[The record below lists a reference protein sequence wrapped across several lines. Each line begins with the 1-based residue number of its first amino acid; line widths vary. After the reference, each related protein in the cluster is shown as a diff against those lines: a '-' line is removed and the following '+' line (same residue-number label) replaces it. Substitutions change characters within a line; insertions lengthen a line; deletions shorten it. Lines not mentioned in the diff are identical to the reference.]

1 MSQKVSTTFL
11 NKNFDN
17 CSDDSVDITFD
28 PNDEVSYYY
37 GNLNRDEVKDI
48 LNEASI
54 GTFLIRDSTKD
65 DGQNV
70 LCVKE
75 AAKCINNYKIIHKVT
90 ENQLKNEFYLYGK
103 EDLVF
108 KSIPSILEFYS
119 THYLNQSPL
128 VKPVSASQCIFI
140 LLRSDFNIITCHL
153 NNRRFVTKKF

>member
-1 MSQKVSTTFL
+1 MSLQTNQT
-11 NKNFDN
+11 FDN
-17 CSDDSVDITFD
+17 SDDNVEISFD
-28 PNDEVSYYY
+28 PNDEVSFYF
-37 GNLNRDEVKDI
+37 GNLSRDEVKDI

-75 AAKCINNYKIIHKVT
+75 APKCINNYKIIHKVS
-90 ENQLKNEFYLYGK
+90 EDVLKHQVANEFYLYGK

-108 KSIPSILEFYS
+108 ASIPSILEFYS

-128 VKPVSASQCIFI
+128 VKPVGFEVYFI
-140 LLRSDFNIITCHL
+140 LNIWLKNIWRTPFIFQMIDHPI
-153 NNRRFVTKKF
+153 